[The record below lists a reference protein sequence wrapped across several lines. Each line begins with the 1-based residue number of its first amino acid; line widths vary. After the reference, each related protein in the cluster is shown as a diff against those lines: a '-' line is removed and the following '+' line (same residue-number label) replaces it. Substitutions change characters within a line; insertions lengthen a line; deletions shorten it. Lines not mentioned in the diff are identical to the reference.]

1 MSFKPP
7 EYSLGHKMENPGNKT
22 NCVKKQK
29 LAVPFVSFKENCAQT
44 RTFSNTPFTIRELIF
59 FSMGQKK
66 DLHHLSCIEHL
77 FKYVVI
83 KHLIVITSI

>member
-44 RTFSNTPFTIRELIF
+44 RTFSNTPFTIRE
-59 FSMGQKK
+59 
-66 DLHHLSCIEHL
+66 
-77 FKYVVI
+77 
-83 KHLIVITSI
+83 